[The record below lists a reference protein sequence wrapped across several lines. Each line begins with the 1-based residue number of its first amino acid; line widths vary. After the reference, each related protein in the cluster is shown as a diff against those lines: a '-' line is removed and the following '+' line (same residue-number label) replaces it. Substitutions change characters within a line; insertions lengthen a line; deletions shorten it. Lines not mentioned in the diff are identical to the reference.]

1 MNPVRR
7 RFVPTFRIR
16 LSSIRKMDIP
26 ILSIPILSTG
36 SMQRCSVNR
45 LADIWQPFPMHKN
58 RHLLN
63 SLHKL
68 ALNAQISG
76 LAVTTTEIGTSGNG
90 SMERHSP
97 IQTGIPGTMAE
108 SNSASRTISPEMNGI
123 FVSES
128 PIKPMKLGSNMLD
141 AGMIL
146 QTELAMR
153 TMMFC

>member
-1 MNPVRR
+1 MY
-7 RFVPTFRIR
+7 
-16 LSSIRKMDIP
+16 
-26 ILSIPILSTG
+26 
-36 SMQRCSVNR
+36 
-45 LADIWQPFPMHKN
+45 KN

-68 ALNAQISG
+68 ALNTQISG
-76 LAVTTTEIGTSGNG
+76 LAVITTEIGTSGNG

-97 IQTGIPGTMAE
+97 IQTGIFGTMAE

-153 TMMFC
+153 MTMFR

>member
-1 MNPVRR
+1 
-7 RFVPTFRIR
+7 
-16 LSSIRKMDIP
+16 
-26 ILSIPILSTG
+26 
-36 SMQRCSVNR
+36 MQKQLANL
-45 LADIWQPFPMHKN
+45 LADIWQLFPMHKN

-76 LAVTTTEIGTSGNG
+76 LAVTTTEIGTSGNE

-97 IQTGIPGTMAE
+97 IRTGIPGTMAKQ
-108 SNSASRTISPEMNGI
+108 NSASRTISPEMNGI

-128 PIKPMKLGSNMLD
+128 PIKPMKLGLNMPD

-146 QTELAMR
+146 QTELAMW
-153 TMMFC
+153 TMMFH

>member
-1 MNPVRR
+1 MH
-7 RFVPTFRIR
+7 
-16 LSSIRKMDIP
+16 K
-26 ILSIPILSTG
+26 
-36 SMQRCSVNR
+36 Q
-45 LADIWQPFPMHKN
+45 LANLWADVWRAFPMHKN
-58 RHLLN
+58 RHLSN

-97 IQTGIPGTMAE
+97 IQTGIPGTMAKQ
-108 SNSASRTISPEMNGI
+108 NSANRTTTPEMNGI
-123 FVSES
+123 FVLES

-153 TMMFC
+153 TMMFR

>member
-1 MNPVRR
+1 
-7 RFVPTFRIR
+7 
-16 LSSIRKMDIP
+16 
-26 ILSIPILSTG
+26 
-36 SMQRCSVNR
+36 
-45 LADIWQPFPMHKN
+45 
-58 RHLLN
+58 LN

-76 LAVTTTEIGTSGNG
+76 LAVTTTEIGKSGNG

-97 IQTGIPGTMAE
+97 IRTGIPGTMAKQ
-108 SNSASRTISPEMNGI
+108 NSANRTTTPEMNGI

-141 AGMIL
+141 ARMIL

>member
-1 MNPVRR
+1 
-7 RFVPTFRIR
+7 
-16 LSSIRKMDIP
+16 
-26 ILSIPILSTG
+26 
-36 SMQRCSVNR
+36 MQKQLANL

-58 RHLLN
+58 RHLSN
-63 SLHKL
+63 SFHKL

-97 IQTGIPGTMAE
+97 IQTGIPGIMAKQ
-108 SNSASRTISPEMNGI
+108 NSANRTTTPEMNGT
-123 FVSES
+123 FVLES